1 MSISIF
7 NIQIIYTYHHQARR
21 MKNKNIMSVDL
32 EDFFCDLPFESWSK
46 YESRVLKNTNKIL
59 DLFEKY
65 QIKATFFTLGY
76 IAEKFPDLIKKIDDK
91 GHEIASH
98 SYAHLDIRKTTE
110 KDFENDIIK
119 SIEILEK
126 IIGKRVLGFRAP
138 YFSIDKKSF
147 WAMKILSKY
156 FKYDSSIFPVKTP
169 LYGIRN
175 APRNIYKPNLTN
187 PSIEDVESELIEI
200 PLATDRIPIIGNI
213 PIAGGFHLR
222 FLPYFYI
229 KYGLNKINKNN
240 NSFIFYIH
248 PKDLDPEMPKINEY
262 AWHYYYNL
270 SGATKKFEKILK
282 DFEFCS
288 VKDFLKLV

>member
-1 MSISIF
+1 
-7 NIQIIYTYHHQARR
+7 

-76 IAEKFPDLIKKIDDK
+76 IAEKFPDLIKKIDDR

-98 SYAHLDIRKTTE
+98 SYSHLDIRKTTE
-110 KDFENDIIK
+110 KDFENDIVK
-119 SIEILEK
+119 SIKILEE
-126 IIGKRVLGFRAP
+126 IIGKKVLGFRAP

-229 KYGLNKINKNN
+229 KYGLNKINNSN

-270 SGATKKFEKILK
+270 SGATKKFERILK

>member
-1 MSISIF
+1 
-7 NIQIIYTYHHQARR
+7 

-98 SYAHLDIRKTTE
+98 SYSHLDIRKTTE
-110 KDFENDIIK
+110 KDFENDIVK
-119 SIEILEK
+119 SIKILEE
-126 IIGKRVLGFRAP
+126 IIGKKVLGFRAP

>member
-1 MSISIF
+1 
-7 NIQIIYTYHHQARR
+7 

-76 IAEKFPDLIKKIDDK
+76 IAEKFPDLIKKIDKK

-110 KDFENDIIK
+110 KDFENDVKK

-126 IIGKRVLGFRAP
+126 ITGKKVFGFRAP

-169 LYGIRN
+169 LYGIKN
-175 APRNIYKPNLTN
+175 APRNIYKPNITN
-187 PSIEDVESELIEI
+187 PSIEDLESKLIEI

-270 SGATKKFEKILK
+270 SGATKKFEKILT

-288 VKDFLKLV
+288 VKDFLKLK

>member
-1 MSISIF
+1 
-7 NIQIIYTYHHQARR
+7 
-21 MKNKNIMSVDL
+21 MKNNNIMSVDL

-76 IAEKFPDLIKKIDDK
+76 IAEKFPDLIKKIDNK

-98 SYAHLDIRKTTE
+98 SYSHLDIRKTTE
-110 KDFENDIIK
+110 KDFENDIVK
-119 SIEILEK
+119 SIKILEE
-126 IIGKRVLGFRAP
+126 IIGKKVLGFRAP

-187 PSIEDVESELIEI
+187 PSIEDIESELIEI

-229 KYGLNKINKNN
+229 KYGLNKINNSN

>member
-1 MSISIF
+1 
-7 NIQIIYTYHHQARR
+7 
-21 MKNKNIMSVDL
+21 MKNNNIMSVDL

-98 SYAHLDIRKTTE
+98 SYSHLDIRKTTE
-110 KDFENDIIK
+110 KDFENDIVK
-119 SIEILEK
+119 SIKILEE
-126 IIGKRVLGFRAP
+126 IIGKKVLGFRAP

-229 KYGLNKINKNN
+229 KYGLNKINNSN